1 MGCLVAKCS
10 LTNVALLEGDDAYI
24 NIITPSMRKRS
35 WHNDKI
41 ELVNFQNGVKHSIE
55 YRVQHPS
62 SRFNSFEL
70 YNPVGILL
78 KGVYTGWSSFEL
90 DFNDPTTLANFKLLS
105 QYLIW
110 DVSNRYNTIFSAKDY
125 HAHFDKGEYA
135 EAWALA
141 DEALRFQEA
150 ENLFISNGNEFI
162 QLQYNVICADA
173 FDHLMLESTQK
184 DIYADLNMWRD
195 EKSTTLKEYY
205 DYVVEYVEE
214 YKNANRD
221 TSLQKAENFKW
232 LTRSIACSIFGTGSY
247 GEGDLI
253 PLINKRHPFED
264 HMLDESISD
273 ATDLDDLH
281 DILRRLVLVNY
292 VNAAYTFYGVQ
303 CIPLSNVNFEEY
315 DNERASK
322 FNKLQRKV
330 IDLHERRFHEDFLF
344 DSPTNCAVI
353 KEKDDLIIAQ
363 YFMTDVHVEEFY
375 AHLESIGIAHFSKPV
390 IRCVDRDNIIVYDS
404 KENRV
409 YFENDERFLQ
419 THKVIY

>member
-10 LTNVALLEGDDAYI
+10 LTNVALLEGDVAYI
-24 NIITPSMRKRS
+24 NIVTPSMRKRS
-35 WHNDKI
+35 WHQDKL
-41 ELVNFQNGVKHSIE
+41 ELVNYQDGVKHSLE
-55 YRVQHPS
+55 YRVHNPN

-70 YNPVGILL
+70 YSPVGILL
-78 KGVYTGWSSFEL
+78 KGTYKGWSSFEL
-90 DFNDPTTLANFKLLS
+90 DFNDPTTLANFKMLS

-125 HAHFDKGEYA
+125 QAHFDKGEYA
-135 EAWALA
+135 EAWDLA
-141 DEALRFQEA
+141 DNALRFQEA
-150 ENLFISNGNEFI
+150 ENIFIHDGREFI
-162 QLQYNVICADA
+162 QLQYNVICNDA

-184 DIYADLNMWRD
+184 EIYADLNLWRD

-221 TSLQKAENFKW
+221 KSLQDEKNFKW
-232 LTRSIACSIFGTGSY
+232 LTRSLASAIFNHGY

-264 HMLDESISD
+264 HMLDESICE
-273 ATDLDDLH
+273 AKDLDELH
-281 DILRRLVLVNY
+281 DVLRRLVLVNY
-292 VNAAYTFYGVQ
+292 VNLAYTFYGVQ

-330 IDLHERRFHEDFLF
+330 IDLHETRFHEDFLF
-344 DSPTNCAVI
+344 DTPTKCAVI
-353 KEKDDLIIAQ
+353 KEQDDLILAQ
-363 YFMTDVHVEEFY
+363 YFITDVHVEEFY
-375 AHLESIGIAHFSKPV
+375 AHLESIGITYFGKPT
-390 IRCVDRDNIIVYDS
+390 IRCIDVDNIIVYDGVQ
-404 KENRV
+404 NRV
-409 YFENDERFLQ
+409 YFANDEKFLLE
-419 THKVIY
+419 HKVIY